1 LWQKRERLAQQA
13 VLLSEQHSLNA
24 NDALASSSTKLL
36 QLAVVQFIAT
46 EA

>member
-13 VLLSEQHSLNA
+13 VLLSEQHSLNV
-24 NDALASSSTKLL
+24 NEFASSSTKLL

-46 EA
+46 DS